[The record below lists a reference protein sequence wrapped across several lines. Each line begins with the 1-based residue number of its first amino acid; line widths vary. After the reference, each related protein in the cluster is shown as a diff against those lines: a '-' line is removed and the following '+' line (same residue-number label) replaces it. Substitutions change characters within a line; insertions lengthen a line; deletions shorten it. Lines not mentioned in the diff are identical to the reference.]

1 MLRLLVM
8 LILALAHV
16 RISARRATYGFILQ
30 QSQAAQPI
38 AIESASLVDF
48 SISFL
53 QKKDGCPLSR
63 GQQDSITVGWS
74 GVLFERACPLNC
86 PLTSPGPLSPLSSSQ
101 RDKRMASPLPV
112 EKKHPHTYTPHA
124 YQSQTK
130 SPDPDLAYQSLTPS
144 THTRDH

>member
-53 QKKDGCPLSR
+53 QKKMAVLSR
-63 GQQDSITVGWS
+63 VVSRIQSRSDGLVSSLSVLVLSTVLS
-74 GVLFERACPLNC
+74 LPRDLSALFHRLKGIREWPRPCQSRRNTHTHTHPTH
-86 PLTSPGPLSPLSSSQ
+86 TSP
-101 RDKRMASPLPV
+101 R
-112 EKKHPHTYTPHA
+112 
-124 YQSQTK
+124 QSHLTQT
-130 SPDPDLAYQSLTPS
+130 LLTKA
-144 THTRDH
+144 